1 MARGSESFTFAL
13 GALRAE
19 LRAGRHAPMTRLTAG
34 EAAERLLVSVTPVR
48 EALSRL
54 AGEGLLLDRRGQGF
68 FVPRLEASDVED
80 LYRMQRDLL
89 LIASNAAVGGR
100 RPGERERLPPS
111 ERAAGEDDDASA
123 VPRSEQVFRRLA
135 LKSSAVLARELDRL
149 QDQIAPVRIH
159 EPAVL
164 GGLSTEFGDLFRTM
178 QDEPAARVR
187 EALGGYFDRRIAVAS
202 RLARTT
208 ANIDS
213 I

>member
-13 GALRAE
+13 RTLRGE
-19 LRAGRHAPMTRLTAG
+19 LRVGRHPPMTRITAA
-34 EAAERLLVSVTPVR
+34 ETAERLSVSATPVR

-89 LIASNAAVGGR
+89 LIACNSAM
-100 RPGERERLPPS
+100 GERERQPPLDRS
-111 ERAAGEDDDASA
+111 AGEDGDAVA
-123 VPRSEQVFRRLA
+123 VTRSEHIFRRLA

-164 GGLSTEFGDLFRTM
+164 GGLSNELGELFRAM
-178 QDEPAARVR
+178 QDEPAGRVGD
-187 EALGGYFDRRIAVAS
+187 ALGGYFDRRIAVAS
-202 RLARTT
+202 RLARAA

>member
-13 GALRAE
+13 GALRGE
-19 LRAGRHAPMTRLTAG
+19 LRAGRHPPMTRITAG
-34 EAAERLLVSVTPVR
+34 ETAERLLVSATPVR

-89 LIASNAAVGGR
+89 LIACKAAVGAR

-111 ERAAGEDDDASA
+111 DQAGGEDDDDVA
-123 VPRSEQVFRRLA
+123 VPRSEQIFRRLA
-135 LKSSAVLARELDRL
+135 LKSSAALARELDRL

-164 GGLSTEFGDLFRTM
+164 GGLATELGDLFRTV
-178 QDEPAARVR
+178 QDEPAARVGD
-187 EALGGYFDRRIAVAS
+187 ALGGYFDRRIAAAP
-202 RLARTT
+202 RLARTA

>member
-1 MARGSESFTFAL
+1 LGRGSESFTFAL

-19 LRAGRHAPMTRLTAG
+19 LRAGRHPPMTRLTAG

-89 LIASNAAVGGR
+89 LIACKGVVGAR

-111 ERAAGEDDDASA
+111 DPAGGENDDAVA
-123 VPRSEQVFRRLA
+123 VPRSEQIFRRLA

-149 QDQIAPVRIH
+149 QDQIAPVRMH

-164 GGLSTEFGDLFRTM
+164 GGLSTELGELFRTM
-178 QDEPAARVR
+178 QDEPAARVGD
-187 EALGGYFDRRIAVAS
+187 ALGGYFDRRIAVAP
-202 RLARTT
+202 RLARETT
-208 ANIDS
+208 NIDS